1 MFGFGKTPLIL
12 AMGLFHSCADLIFP
26 SFLQSAMI
34 HEKSGICPNP
44 AFPIKAQPP
53 AGDDQMDVGMPLH
66 EQSVFNFIVQLVQ
79 GFVLILRYLLSLP
92 ATEIAGVKFTAGPTG
107 DVPMIQ
113 VFFQT
118 TPAIAFRNITGYTMG
133 CVDAIGSNFFQFE
146 RKIGK
151 YVTR

>member
-1 MFGFGKTPLIL
+1 MIPGITKTFRLT
-12 AMGLFHSCADLIFP
+12 AHGIFDRR
-26 SFLQSAMI
+26 ANAYI
-34 HEKSGICPNP
+34 RT
-44 AFPIKAQPP
+44 
-53 AGDDQMDVGMPLH
+53 
-66 EQSVFNFIVQLVQ
+66 NFIVQLVQ

-107 DVPMIQ
+107 DVQMIQ